1 MANISVFLDRQVE
14 RVSAAGNWISC
25 MALIVVA
32 LGVTVNAFSRFL
44 FKQPMMFV
52 DEYAQYLLVAIFYF
66 GVGYTLRAGKHVSV
80 RMLVDRLHGASRAVV
95 QLLVSSASLVI
106 IGMLTWYSWLSF
118 MSTYR
123 AGMVSLTPLETPLS
137 IPFAFVS
144 IGMTIF
150 FLEAAMIVIKTLGS
164 LLAGRFE
171 EVGHE
176 DPGIGMM
183 D

>member
-1 MANISVFLDRQVE
+1 MANISVFLDRLVE
-14 RVSAAGNWISC
+14 RISAVGNWISY

-32 LGVTVNAFSRFL
+32 LGVTVNAFSRFI
-44 FKQPMMFV
+44 FKHPLMFV

-80 RMLVDRLHGASRAVV
+80 RMLVDRLHGATRATV
-95 QLLVSSASLVI
+95 QLLVSSVSLGI
-106 IGMLTWYSWLSF
+106 IGMLTWYSWVSF

-137 IPFAFVS
+137 VPFAFVS
-144 IGMTIF
+144 IGMTVF
-150 FLEAAMIVIKTLGS
+150 FLEAAVIVVKTSG
-164 LLAGRFE
+164 LLVAGRFD
-171 EVGHE
+171 EVGE
-176 DPGIGMM
+176 EGSGIGLM